1 LGNALG
7 GIRYPMV
14 AAPVASFGVGH
25 FFLTG
30 DCPEIVLF
38 DDATLDALYP
48 TRQNYLERYD
58 AATALLLRQ
67 GFILTEDVTK
77 LRSIA
82 RKVTSVG

>member
-1 LGNALG
+1 MG

-14 AAPVASFGVGH
+14 AAPVAAFGVGQYA
-25 FFLTG
+25 LTG
-30 DCPEIVLF
+30 DCPEIVPF

-48 TRQNYLERYD
+48 TRQDYLEQYD
-58 AATALLLRQ
+58 SATAQLLRQ
-67 GFILTEDVTK
+67 GFVLKEDVAK